1 MLCLSHKDS
10 LSKAPE
16 MDAKVIDSAAI
27 INIVKLT
34 FGKTFRDNVIN
45 TFVPY
50 ISSLLSLIK
59 RVDLVWERYFAE
71 TLNNCAREKMRS
83 WDP

>member
-1 MLCLSHKDS
+1 
-10 LSKAPE
+10 
-16 MDAKVIDSAAI
+16 MDAKVINSAAI
-27 INIVKLT
+27 INMVKLT
-34 FGKTFRDNVIN
+34 FGKTFCDNAIN

-50 ISSLLSLIK
+50 ISSLLSLVK